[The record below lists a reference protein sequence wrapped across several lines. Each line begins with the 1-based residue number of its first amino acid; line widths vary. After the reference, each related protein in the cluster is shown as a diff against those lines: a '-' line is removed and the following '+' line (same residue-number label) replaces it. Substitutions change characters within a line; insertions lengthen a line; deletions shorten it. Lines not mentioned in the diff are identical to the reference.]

1 MRQSNN
7 KGVPMKQFPEQFLWG
22 VACASYQCEGAW
34 NEDGKGPSIW
44 DDFSHDPAGHIR
56 YGDTGD
62 IACDVYHRFRE
73 DIALMK
79 KLGIKAYRF
88 SISWPRVI
96 PDGDGEVNE
105 AGLRFYDEL
114 VDELLKNG
122 IEPMI
127 TLYHWDL
134 PSALQDKGGW
144 LNRDIVAAFG
154 RFAELIAER
163 FRGRVRRY
171 MTINEPPCITVLGY
185 GSGIHAPGLQ
195 LNDEKLAQIFHILAL
210 AHSEAYR
217 RIKAAAGSETRVG
230 IVPCGRLCYPLE
242 DTPENREAAYRATFD
257 LSRDGGRWGFTFNI
271 ILDSLIFRRYDD
283 SAPEAVKR
291 FAATVPACEWEQM
304 EKPDFIAINVYNG
317 ECVDAE
323 GKAAGRW
330 PGFPL
335 TATKWPVTPE
345 VMHYAPLNLYRRYGL
360 PMMIT
365 ENGQSCNDRIF
376 RDGQVHDPERIDFLH
391 RYLLEL
397 HKAVEEG
404 APLEGYLQ
412 WSFLDN
418 FEWSDG
424 YGERFGIVYV
434 DYPTQR
440 RIPKDSAFWF
450 GRLIESNGALLFS
463 ED

>member
-1 MRQSNN
+1 
-7 KGVPMKQFPEQFLWG
+7 MKQFPEQFLWG

-304 EKPDFIAINVYNG
+304 EKPDFIGINVYNG

-450 GRLIESNGALLFS
+450 GRVIESNGALLFS